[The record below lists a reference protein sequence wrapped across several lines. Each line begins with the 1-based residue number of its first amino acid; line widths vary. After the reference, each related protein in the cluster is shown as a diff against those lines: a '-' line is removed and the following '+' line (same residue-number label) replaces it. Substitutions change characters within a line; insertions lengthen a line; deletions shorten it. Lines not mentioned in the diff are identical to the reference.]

1 VYGQGALLS
10 GIVLKVMVYKA
21 TFHLD
26 KSNQHHLQSP
36 TILQSLL
43 LRNHEIPQGLHSRS
57 LLPCIRLWSLGLP
70 FTRWESK
77 DEAEWRVQPTKHRCF
92 QQDRQAQGILLPVV
106 ALCVRHYILLCFDLS
121 V

>member
-1 VYGQGALLS
+1 
-10 GIVLKVMVYKA
+10 MVYKA

-26 KSNQHHLQSP
+26 MSSQQHLQYP

-92 QQDRQAQGILLPVV
+92 QQDRQTQGILLPVV